1 MQTFNIA
8 TLSTAH
14 IWECSVSLFLLPLG
28 GETKQSK
35 TLPRLHDILLT

>member
-8 TLSTAH
+8 GLSTAH

-28 GETKQSK
+28 GETKQRHYPDCMIFSS
-35 TLPRLHDILLT
+35 PE